1 MTAKLQNYFPVIRT
15 REEILAEIYEK
26 EELRQIFECW
36 QEENQQEFLD
46 FCTGVKGVK
55 VMYDF
60 ISKAVL
66 DPSATPE
73 RMDELLSLLL
83 GQKVKVKE
91 VLPNE
96 GARLADASTLV
107 VMDMVVE
114 LADGSIA
121 NLEIQ
126 KIGYKFP
133 GARSACYSADLLL
146 RQYQRIRSKR
156 KKKFSYREMK
166 HVYTIILFEN
176 SPKEFMEYSDAFI
189 HRFEQQ
195 SNTGI
200 QIDLLQ
206 KYVFISLDMFR
217 VIQQNEN
224 KKITIDSRLDAWL
237 AFLSTDDPDVIVEII
252 DKYPDFKVLYE
263 QIYEICRNLEG
274 VMDMFSKELRE
285 MDRNTVQLM
294 IDEMQEDLKQKQEEL
309 KESQNAAKQL
319 GEELEES
326 QNAAKQLGEELE
338 ESQNAAKQLG
348 EELEESQNA
357 AKQLEKE
364 LKEALQRIS
373 ELESRA

>member
-1 MTAKLQNYFPVIRT
+1 
-15 REEILAEIYEK
+15 
-26 EELRQIFECW
+26 
-36 QEENQQEFLD
+36 
-46 FCTGVKGVK
+46 
-55 VMYDF
+55 MYDF

-146 RQYQRIRSKR
+146 RQYRRIRSKR

-166 HVYTIILFEN
+166 HVYTIVLFEN
-176 SPKEFMEYSDAFI
+176 SPKEFMEYSDSFI

-224 KKITIDSRLDAWL
+224 KKIAINSRLDAWL

-309 KESQNAAKQL
+309 SETK
-319 GEELEES
+319 
-326 QNAAKQLGEELE
+326 
-338 ESQNAAKQLG
+338 

-357 AKQLEKE
+357 AKQLEQK
-364 LKEALQRIS
+364 LKEALQRIN
-373 ELESRA
+373 ELETRL

>member
-1 MTAKLQNYFPVIRT
+1 
-15 REEILAEIYEK
+15 
-26 EELRQIFECW
+26 
-36 QEENQQEFLD
+36 
-46 FCTGVKGVK
+46 
-55 VMYDF
+55 
-60 ISKAVL
+60 
-66 DPSATPE
+66 
-73 RMDELLSLLL
+73 
-83 GQKVKVKE
+83 
-91 VLPNE
+91 
-96 GARLADASTLV
+96 
-107 VMDMVVE
+107 MVVE

-166 HVYTIILFEN
+166 HVYTIVLFEN
-176 SPKEFMEYSDAFI
+176 SPKEFMEYSDSFI

-326 QNAAKQLGEELE
+326 QNAAKQL
-338 ESQNAAKQLG
+338 
-348 EELEESQNA
+348 
-357 AKQLEKE
+357 EKE
-364 LKEALQRIS
+364 LKEALHRIS